1 MKYFMML
8 LLFYAAVLSGAI
20 CFSFLV
26 RCYQVIWSDVRQSR
40 AYSRLRHSRPPA
52 TDHTHTHTHTPHF
65 RQSESVTLFTKLVLV
80 GLLMTWSSFGFGI
93 VSLAQA
99 MMLQVVYLTPS
110 CEKAHL
116 KKRVQ
121 QSLKM
126 PRLVRAPALPRHT
139 AAGTHPRAC
148 VARRVSCVCASQ
160 ERLGFLRNNITLVF
174 GAHSALW
181 YIPTPP
187 DSDPY
192 NYPSFT
198 DTFIFDDEVPPQ
210 ENGVPSFV
218 LSSLSLFSSL
228 SCFALLLTSA
238 PLLVRHTARHAHD
251 TTRYDHHS

>member
-1 MKYFMML
+1 
-8 LLFYAAVLSGAI
+8 
-20 CFSFLV
+20 
-26 RCYQVIWSDVRQSR
+26 
-40 AYSRLRHSRPPA
+40 
-52 TDHTHTHTHTPHF
+52 
-65 RQSESVTLFTKLVLV
+65 VTLFTKLVLV

-126 PRLVRAPALPRHT
+126 PRLVRAPALPRLT

-210 ENGVPSFV
+210 ENGVT
-218 LSSLSLFSSL
+218 SL

-238 PLLVRHTARHAHD
+238 PLLVRHTTRHAHAHD
-251 TTRYDHHS
+251 TIRPSQLMGELTRMEQERQESLTVLRQYRGDDRKAASEEDDEAEEEARLTTWKAKEATTDSAAAFDPALFYGQVPRKGG